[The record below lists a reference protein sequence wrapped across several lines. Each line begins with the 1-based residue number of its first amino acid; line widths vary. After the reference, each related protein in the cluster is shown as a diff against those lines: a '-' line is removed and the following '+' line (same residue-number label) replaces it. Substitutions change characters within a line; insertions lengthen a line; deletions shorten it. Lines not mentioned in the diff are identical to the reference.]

1 MCQDLLMN
9 ILFSHISCLILLIC
23 CPRFYIEIFFLPILQ
38 CVPILGRG
46 FETGGYKCQC
56 NQGYEYPFND
66 YITYFDGQITEAE
79 FEKLL
84 KNFPSRYDTLKCRI
98 AGAATICAHFL
109 TILLLFLSHRLLFQL
124 LKNIFTLCIPFKK
137 KKSFI

>member
-1 MCQDLLMN
+1 MQK
-9 ILFSHISCLILLIC
+9 F
-23 CPRFYIEIFFLPILQ
+23 ILQ

-66 YITYFDGQITEAE
+66 YITYFDGQISEAE

-84 KNFPSRYDTLKCRI
+84 KNFPSRFDTLKCRI
-98 AGAATICAHFL
+98 AGACVINAPIL
-109 TILLLFLSHRLLFQL
+109 TILLMFLLHRLFY
-124 LKNIFTLCIPFKK
+124 
-137 KKSFI
+137 